1 MKRVGNLWPQICD
14 YENLYQAYIATV
26 KGRRYKPPLLKYT
39 DNLDFNLSKLHD
51 ELVSLKWQ
59 PKIAFTKV
67 VYFPKKRVITA
78 PIPYDRVAF
87 HAIIDVIR
95 PYFEKRFITDSFA
108 CIAGRG
114 TFQAV
119 CRVQRM
125 IHGVQTSCGKG
136 YVLKADIHA
145 YFANIDH
152 SICKQLIR
160 KVIKDP
166 SVLLILD
173 RIIDSSPGDVG
184 LPLGALSSQ
193 LMANVYLNELD
204 HFVKEKLCV
213 RNYARFMDDF
223 VIVEES
229 KEKLKEYLD
238 KIRVFLIDVLKLELN
253 PKTDIFQ
260 IKQGVDFCGY
270 RIFPTY
276 LLPRKRNVKN
286 ARRRLKKLHK
296 DVLDGVIS
304 LEKYKRSLNSYLGYS
319 KHCKSRKTVD
329 SLLEELTF

>member
-1 MKRVGNLWPQICD
+1 MSKRVGNLWPQICD
-14 YENLYQAYIATV
+14 YGNLYQAYLATV
-26 KGRRYKPPLLKYT
+26 KGRRYKLPLLKYT
-39 DNLDFNLSKLHD
+39 ANLDYNLNRLHN

-59 PKIAFTKV
+59 PRIAFTKI

-87 HAIIDVIR
+87 HAIVDVIR
-95 PYFEKRFITDSFA
+95 PYFEKRFISDSYA

-114 TFQAV
+114 TFHAV

-125 IHGVQTSCGKG
+125 IYGVHKHSSGGG

-152 SICKQLIR
+152 SICKNLIR

-204 HFVKEKLCV
+204 HFIKETLQV
-213 RNYARFMDDF
+213 RNYVRFMDDF

-229 KEKLKEYLD
+229 KA
-238 KIRVFLIDVLKLELN
+238 VL
-253 PKTDIFQ
+253 
-260 IKQGVDFCGY
+260 
-270 RIFPTY
+270 R
-276 LLPRKRNVKN
+276 
-286 ARRRLKKLHK
+286 
-296 DVLDGVIS
+296 
-304 LEKYKRSLNSYLGYS
+304 
-319 KHCKSRKTVD
+319 
-329 SLLEELTF
+329 